1 MNKFDI
7 IELGQQTMQFTYD
20 TFNGKVNHIDPY
32 TKLDD

>member
-20 TFNGKVNHIDPY
+20 TFMVKLIILIHIQN
-32 TKLDD
+32 